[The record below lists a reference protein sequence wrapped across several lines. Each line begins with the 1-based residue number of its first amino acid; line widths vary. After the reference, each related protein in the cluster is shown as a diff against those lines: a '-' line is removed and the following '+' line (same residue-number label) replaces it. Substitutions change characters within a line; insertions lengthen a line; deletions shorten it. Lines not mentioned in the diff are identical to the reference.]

1 MTAWELR
8 GRTPWGLS
16 DISKNQKIIRVVQIQ
31 RVYLCISVTRAFLH
45 VCGRA
50 FLLVSSSALLF
61 VRSSAFLLVIS
72 RALFLVHRGALVL
85 VFCRT
90 LPVLVLSADTVVTNS
105 ALLHVHSAAN
115 IFHLRPTYLLLHI
128 AAHLLMRITA
138 FVLVRNCSLVL
149 STTVRAALPLLEKLL
164 GQKPSIHG
172 EQH

>member
-31 RVYLCISVTRAFLH
+31 RVYLCISITRAFLH

-72 RALFLVHRGALVL
+72 LALFLIHRGALVL

-90 LPVLVLSADTVVTNS
+90 LPVLLLCADTVVTDR
-105 ALLHVHSAAN
+105 AFLHVHSITN
-115 IFHLRPTYLLLHI
+115 LFHLRPTELLLHS
-128 AAHLLMRITA
+128 AAHLLIRITA
-138 FVLVRNCSLVL
+138 FVLIRNCSL
-149 STTVRAALPLLEKLL
+149 
-164 GQKPSIHG
+164 G
-172 EQH
+172 